1 MICLYK
7 NKQGTEILLAYGA
20 GTLDAERAGL
30 LHQHASE
37 CSDCRALMAAQ
48 KNLWNVLDEVGVP
61 DVSADF
67 DARLYARIA
76 AEDAQVSW
84 KRSLQ
89 TWLHGF
95 APGGISWKPLAVGAA
110 AAAVLSVGL
119 VVRIPQVAEAFGEE
133 GGAAPGAFQVEL
145 LEGLGIDT
153 TLGTP
158 VRSEAMDA
166 EQVEVSLEDLEIL
179 TPPVA
184 SAGRM

>member
-119 VVRIPQVAEAFGEE
+119 VVRIPQVHESE
-133 GGAAPGAFQVEL
+133 
-145 LEGLGIDT
+145 
-153 TLGTP
+153 
-158 VRSEAMDA
+158 VRSEVHSEAMDA